1 MSKTWKTLNSNIGII
16 GFLSFDVQNYTPSHY
31 HLLAITS
38 KAINIKLFII
48 LFILLA
54 KPNRNSGH
62 PSLKSVNAT
71 NSESCSS
78 LEPSVME
85 SGKFKN
91 LIMNLHSFLIP
102 CNLEFMKKRPEAVA
116 RLCWI
121 LQKICFITF
130 KSYIPKHFF

>member
-85 SGKFKN
+85 LGKFKN

-102 CNLEFMKKRPEAVA
+102 CNKARINDNLYYKTFIDTEFSFDMVT
-116 RLCWI
+116 
-121 LQKICFITF
+121 FIQWNMF
-130 KSYIPKHFF
+130 LRNS